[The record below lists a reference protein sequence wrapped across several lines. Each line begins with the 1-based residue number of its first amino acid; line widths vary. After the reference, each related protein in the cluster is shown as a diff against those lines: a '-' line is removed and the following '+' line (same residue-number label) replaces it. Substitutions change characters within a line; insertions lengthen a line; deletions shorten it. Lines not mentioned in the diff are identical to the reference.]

1 MDEGNLVGSVIQD
14 PFERLVIRV
23 AACMIAEPK
32 FYESAEKRVSEIV
45 ANLNEV
51 LPLDPEFICKLAY
64 YSRNEL
70 NLRSTSNFLAAW
82 AAVHKE
88 CRPYLNEFFPF
99 IINLPSD
106 LIDFVEKYQVLKGN
120 SEKAKFST
128 YLQSLIK
135 KKFCDFSIYQLGKYC
150 SEGKR
155 KRALMAEKKE
165 KNKFSMKKLVR
176 ACHIKRPALTVCSI
190 LGKKYPSTLEEFQ
203 SSSLSA
209 ETEFDPSLAGKRMK
223 IKTPVTWETTLSS
236 QGNKAESWEFLIK
249 TNKLPFM
256 ATLRNI
262 RNLLITGVDNET
274 HAKVC
279 EKLSNPDVISNS
291 RLFPFRFLSAYE
303 SIKIDLEEL
312 EKIKTDPEYQP
323 KARTGRTAL
332 KYKPKKKIPKILP
345 TPETLAA
352 YKAGLEEAVKLAT
365 ALNVSP
371 IRGHT
376 VIFCDASG
384 SMMCKISS
392 GAMGSVRTCMDLGYL
407 FGLMLRHVCESS
419 EILLVSSPN
428 PPKTPKC

>member
-1 MDEGNLVGSVIQD
+1 MV
-14 PFERLVIRV
+14 
-23 AACMIAEPK
+23 
-32 FYESAEKRVSEIV
+32 
-45 ANLNEV
+45 
-51 LPLDPEFICKLAY
+51 
-64 YSRNEL
+64 
-70 NLRSTSNFLAAW
+70 
-82 AAVHKE
+82 
-88 CRPYLNEFFPF
+88 
-99 IINLPSD
+99 
-106 LIDFVEKYQVLKGN
+106 
-120 SEKAKFST
+120 
-128 YLQSLIK
+128 
-135 KKFCDFSIYQLGKYC
+135 
-150 SEGKR
+150 
-155 KRALMAEKKE
+155 EKKE

-279 EKLSNPDVISNS
+279 EKLSNPEVISNS

-428 PPKTPKC
+428 PPKTPKCWRKVDLEGDNIFELLAQVNLVSDEMGRSNEYPYDWFDDMIAQKKFIDNIIIFSDMIISDTCSEMFNRNSNYKSSYEVLEKYREQVNPNTRYITVDLAGYARDMSGANFENQFKNLVIGGYSDAILKLVSSTQTTQAGAVRAVKPVKRGQGDN